1 MNQVDKLIKDNIKLV
16 YYVIHKLGLRI
27 DDDLVSEGRLALI
40 IAAKGYSPD
49 KGVKFSTYA
58 TKTIRGYLLTY
69 VNRKSSIIKPLRNG
83 NKYIQAPMV
92 DIEDDILWE
101 IAWTEDDEIM
111 ESKIFVDDFIKS
123 LSKREQIVVNGL
135 LKDKTQAEIGKELS
149 ISQVQ
154 VYRIINVIRGKLRL
168 YITQSQLY

>member
-16 YYVIHKLGLRI
+16 YYVIHRLGLKVN
-27 DDDLVSEGRLALI
+27 DDLVSEGRLALV

-58 TKTIRGYLLTY
+58 TKTIRGYILTY
-69 VNRKSSIIKPLRNG
+69 VNRRKPIIKPLRDG
-83 NKYIQAPMV
+83 SKYIQAPMV
-92 DIEDDILWE
+92 DVEDDILWE
-101 IAWTEDDEIM
+101 MVGTDEKTM
-111 ESKIFVDDFIKS
+111 ESQVFVDDFIKS
-123 LSKREQIVVNGL
+123 LNKREQIVVNGL
-135 LKDKTQAEIGKELS
+135 LDDKTQAEIGKELS

-168 YITQSQLY
+168 YISQSQVY

>member
-1 MNQVDKLIKDNIKLV
+1 MNQVDKLIKDNINLV
-16 YYVIHKLGLRI
+16 YYVIHRLGLKVN
-27 DDDLVSEGRLALI
+27 DDLVSEGRLALV

-58 TKTIRGYLLTY
+58 TKTIRGYILTY
-69 VNRKSSIIKPLRNG
+69 VNRRKPIIKPLRDG
-83 NKYIQAPMV
+83 SKYIQAPMV
-92 DIEDDILWE
+92 DVEDDILWE
-101 IAWTEDDEIM
+101 MVGTDEKTM
-111 ESKIFVDDFIKS
+111 ESQVFVDDFIKS
-123 LSKREQIVVNGL
+123 LNKREQIVVNGL
-135 LKDKTQAEIGKELS
+135 LDDKTQAEIGKELS